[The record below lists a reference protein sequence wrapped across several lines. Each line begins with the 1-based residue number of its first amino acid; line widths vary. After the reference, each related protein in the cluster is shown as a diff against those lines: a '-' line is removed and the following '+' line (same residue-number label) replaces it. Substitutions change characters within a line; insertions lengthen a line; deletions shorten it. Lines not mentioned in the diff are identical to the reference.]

1 MNDDRFEEPT
11 LPAETV
17 LKRLTPKPRY
27 AALGLAGLAVAV
39 LVGTPWATDPAL
51 PVRTHVA
58 FGGIVAMGLGWAAFA
73 AWALTR
79 APLFARDR
87 VVAATLALGFSGV
100 TAVGLAVTA
109 KATGVAVGLVLVAAA
124 GLLLVNARRARA
136 DLLRRKEEL
145 EKG

>member
-17 LKRLTPKPRY
+17 VRRLTPKLRY
-27 AALGLAGLAVAV
+27 AALGLAGLTVAV
-39 LVGTPWATDPAL
+39 LVGTLWATEPAL
-51 PVRTHVA
+51 PARTHVA
-58 FGGIVAMGLGWAAFA
+58 FGGVVAMGLGWAVFA

-87 VVAATLALGFSGV
+87 VVAATLALGFS
-100 TAVGLAVTA
+100 AVTA
-109 KATGVAVGLVLVAAA
+109 IGLAITAKITGVAVGLVLVAAA
-124 GLLLVNARRARA
+124 GVLLVNARRTRA

-145 EKG
+145 ENG